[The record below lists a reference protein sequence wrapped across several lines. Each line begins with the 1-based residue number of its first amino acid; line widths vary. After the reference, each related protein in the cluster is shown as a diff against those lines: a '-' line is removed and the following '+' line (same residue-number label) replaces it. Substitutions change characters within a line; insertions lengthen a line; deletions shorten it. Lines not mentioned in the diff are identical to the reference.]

1 MVEVM
6 TEQEVKQSLIDNYI
20 NLLRIK
26 AAETAT
32 NKELDIQLEIA
43 KIKLSSYSID
53 TAGIEKMILG

>member
-1 MVEVM
+1 MEVM

-26 AAETAT
+26 ASETAT
-32 NKELDIQLEIA
+32 NKELDIQLEVA

>member
-1 MVEVM
+1 MIEEM

-32 NKELDIQLEIA
+32 NKELEIQLKVA
-43 KIKLSSYSID
+43 KIKLASYSID